1 MRSKLYANWKRKQS
15 NSHAIVPDQAHH
27 SYTVQKNNTHSCV
40 FLSILFIFYYI
51 SHILFILAKTSKVIP
66 MKQNPFPL
74 PAHDISVLIL
84 EFLNPLLASELIH
97 SPYYFPAC
105 SVPAFGRIFN
115 TFIKLY
121 TGLSPVDYCAGA
133 KASIAFIY
141 AAFLYWFGSI
151 FNTFIKVYPGTFYP
165 VIIFTKP
172 IIFQT
177 IFFLVLVL
185 SLILLSSSNQA
196 FHLVVV
202 LWPHDDIQYSYYTRV
217 LSGSKGN
224 L

>member
-1 MRSKLYANWKRKQS
+1 MFPIRHTIPIQFK
-15 NSHAIVPDQAHH
+15 
-27 SYTVQKNNTHSCV
+27 KNNTHSCV
-40 FLSILFIFYYI
+40 FLSILFIFYYF
-51 SHILFILAKTSKVIP
+51 SHILFILAKISKVIS
-66 MKQNPFPL
+66 MKWNLFPL
-74 PAHDISVLIL
+74 SAHDISVLIL

-115 TFIKLY
+115 TFIKVY
-121 TGLSPVDYCAGA
+121 T
-133 KASIAFIY
+133 
-141 AAFLYWFGSI
+141 
-151 FNTFIKVYPGTFYP
+151 GTFYP

-202 LWPHDDIQYSYYTRV
+202 LWPHDDRQYSYYTRV
-217 LSGSKGN
+217 LSRSKGN